1 MSEVDENNLLNN
13 YPSEKEEG
21 EEDFLILNSKRV
33 KRSSINE
40 DVLILKEVVIQERLT
55 ESILQFQKYYVD
67 NLCELIKH

>member
-1 MSEVDENNLLNN
+1 M
-13 YPSEKEEG
+13 SEKEEG
-21 EEDFLILNSKRV
+21 EEYLILNGKSV
-33 KRSSINE
+33 KRNSINE